1 MARGFSSGEI
11 YTSMEK
17 LPSACGVTRS
27 PFTLSV
33 ASGDVNPATVTV
45 SLATITSPVGDV
57 TSSSS
62 PAVGGLEVGDGT
74 VVGSGNGVA
83 VGSSGGGS
91 VAVGVVAK
99 PVTVGEGAGVAV
111 GLGEAMGLRVAV
123 GWGSGVADTG
133 AASDGGNVA
142 VGETVTS
149 WPPQAAAK
157 ESSPRVA
164 IPSNL
169 VRKVLA
175 HIPAL
180 Q

>member
-1 MARGFSSGEI
+1 MARGLSSGDI
-11 YTSMEK
+11 DSSMEK
-17 LPSACGVTRS
+17 LPSASGVTKS

-74 VVGSGNGVA
+74 VVGSGNGVG
-83 VGSSGGGS
+83 VGSSEGGS
-91 VAVGVVAK
+91 VTVGVVATL
-99 PVTVGEGAGVAV
+99 VTAGEGAGVAV
-111 GLGEAMGLRVAV
+111 GLGVAMGLRVSV
-123 GWGSGVADTG
+123 GWGSAVAGTG
-133 AASDGGNVA
+133 AASAGSNVA
-142 VGETVTS
+142 VGETVIP

-164 IPSNL
+164 IPSHL
-169 VRKVLA
+169 LGKVLT